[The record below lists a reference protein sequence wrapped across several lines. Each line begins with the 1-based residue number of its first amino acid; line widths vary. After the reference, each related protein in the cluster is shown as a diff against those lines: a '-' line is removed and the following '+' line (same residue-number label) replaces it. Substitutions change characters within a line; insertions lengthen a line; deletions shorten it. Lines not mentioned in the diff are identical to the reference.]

1 MKTRIDRMN
10 LTSFGVNPKFDV
22 RLLRL
27 DLLHPEAQGN
37 KWFKL
42 KYNLEKARKD
52 GRDTLL
58 SFGGAWSNHLH
69 ALALTGRK
77 EGFKT
82 IGIVR
87 GEEPKLW
94 SDTLLDCKAAGMDL
108 HFISRAEYKEKNEN
122 FFKQYL
128 RDRFGSFHLIPE
140 GGSNFHGVNGTLEIV
155 GRDLA
160 QEYDLI
166 ACPVGTG
173 ATLAG
178 IALSSGNTPVL
189 GFPALAQGA
198 YLRGEIEQQLLYF
211 LFDEESVAEVM
222 ENLHLHLDGHC
233 GGFAK
238 VNEELL
244 QFQKKFQQTNQV
256 ELDLLYTAKM
266 MMALCKELQK
276 EDWAFGTK
284 ILCVHTGGLQ
294 GNRGVKGYQQLQD

>member
-1 MKTRIDRMN
+1 MN
-10 LTSFGVNPKFDV
+10 LTPFGVAPEYDLH
-22 RLLRL
+22 LLRL

-52 GRDTLL
+52 GRTSLL

-69 ALALTGRK
+69 ALALTGKR
-77 EGFKT
+77 EGFQT

-87 GEEPKLW
+87 GEEPKVW
-94 SDTLLDCKAAGMDL
+94 SKTLLDCQSAGMEL
-108 HFISRAEYKEKNEN
+108 HFISRAEYKERNEP

-140 GGSNFHGVNGTLEIV
+140 GGSNYLGLNGTMEIV
-155 GRDLA
+155 SSDLA
-160 QEYDLI
+160 SEYDVI

-173 ATLAG
+173 TTLAG

-189 GFPALAQGA
+189 GFPAIAQGA
-198 YLRGEIEQQLLYF
+198 YLREEIKQQLLYF
-211 LFDEESVAEVM
+211 LFDEASVDEVM
-222 ENLHLHLDGHC
+222 EGVHLHLGGHC

-238 VNEELL
+238 VNEELIHFQQ
-244 QFQKKFQQTNQV
+244 QFQSENRV
-256 ELDLLYTAKM
+256 ELDFLYTAKM
-266 MMALCKELQK
+266 MMALSKLLQNGA
-276 EDWAFGTK
+276 WSFGKK

-294 GNRGVKGYQQLQD
+294 GNRGVKGYQQAQD